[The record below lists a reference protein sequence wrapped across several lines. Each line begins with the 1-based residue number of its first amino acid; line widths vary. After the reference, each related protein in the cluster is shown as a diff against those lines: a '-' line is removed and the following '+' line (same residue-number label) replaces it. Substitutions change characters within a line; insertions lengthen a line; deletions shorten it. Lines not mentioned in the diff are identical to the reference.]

1 MLYVCSVGSMVKC
14 MINESSTSA
23 LTTSAG
29 RPSESRARRASG
41 FFFVSPYAKLRV
53 SRERNTGL
61 NLYVATYARVLI
73 GASYSLKLFTL
84 PSTIED
90 VRMYVLRTCSV
101 F

>member
-1 MLYVCSVGSMVKC
+1 

-84 PSTIED
+84 PSTQIY
-90 VRMYVLRTCSV
+90 VQKMYVCMYVIRTCSV
-101 F
+101 LLRVPRSEE